1 MPRIPLYYQDDE
13 FFEEFG
19 TSCYIN
25 HEKMVD
31 VFPLYRHDF
40 MEISLIVEGSG
51 TELCNGRTYPVQEG
65 CVSVSAP
72 WHFHTLNTRSDQ
84 PVTRFIC
91 EFSLQDYLHYASVWP
106 DARSALFDSH
116 VEPVVQLSEQ
126 DYQRSCSIFNDMY
139 EIFTQKGEDR
149 QVRLYLKLVEFMM
162 LFHRAQKQGGVQPG
176 RPDAPRDQLVQD
188 ALRCIHK
195 LYSQELTLADVARE
209 VGASPAT
216 LREQLLAYTGQDF
229 QALVT
234 EIRIR
239 NACVLLGLKT
249 PTLKYIAHNTG
260 FGSVQTFYRAFQN
273 YKGMTPEEY
282 RKRHWMESEGKA
294 GYLMCNNEIWQL
306 LTYLHLHFDEPLT
319 PESVAHELG
328 ISTSNLHKTIKYNLM
343 ESFSEIL
350 REIRINYA
358 CGLLMNPGLSVE
370 QVAVEAG
377 YNNSKTFIR
386 ALQAEKGCTPS
397 EFRSREPE

>member
-106 DARSALFDSH
+106 DARSALFDRH

-294 GYLMCNNEIWQL
+294 G
-306 LTYLHLHFDEPLT
+306 
-319 PESVAHELG
+319 
-328 ISTSNLHKTIKYNLM
+328 
-343 ESFSEIL
+343 
-350 REIRINYA
+350 
-358 CGLLMNPGLSVE
+358 
-370 QVAVEAG
+370 
-377 YNNSKTFIR
+377 
-386 ALQAEKGCTPS
+386 
-397 EFRSREPE
+397 

>member
-139 EIFTQKGEDR
+139 ETLPR
-149 QVRLYLKLVEFMM
+149 
-162 LFHRAQKQGGVQPG
+162 RAKTG
-176 RPDAPRDQLVQD
+176 RCG
-188 ALRCIHK
+188 CI
-195 LYSQELTLADVARE
+195 S
-209 VGASPAT
+209 SWW
-216 LREQLLAYTGQDF
+216 
-229 QALVT
+229 
-234 EIRIR
+234 
-239 NACVLLGLKT
+239 
-249 PTLKYIAHNTG
+249 
-260 FGSVQTFYRAFQN
+260 S
-273 YKGMTPEEY
+273 
-282 RKRHWMESEGKA
+282 S
-294 GYLMCNNEIWQL
+294 
-306 LTYLHLHFDEPLT
+306 
-319 PESVAHELG
+319 
-328 ISTSNLHKTIKYNLM
+328 
-343 ESFSEIL
+343 
-350 REIRINYA
+350 
-358 CGLLMNPGLSVE
+358 
-370 QVAVEAG
+370 
-377 YNNSKTFIR
+377 
-386 ALQAEKGCTPS
+386 
-397 EFRSREPE
+397 

>member
-1 MPRIPLYYQDDE
+1 MNLRQLYYFRTIAELEHYTRAAEKLFVSQSSLSHAIQE
-13 FFEEFG
+13 LESELNVKFFEKKGRNVELTKYGQLFLPYVQKSLATLEAG
-19 TSCYIN
+19 IDKLSDYIN
-25 HEKMVD
+25 PNTGTVVMAGFPSLAQFAPDIIVRYVSETNRVD
-31 VFPLYRHDF
+31 VRLQFNQEP
-40 MEISLIVEGSG
+40 
-51 TELCNGRTYPVQEG
+51 TYK
-65 CVSVSAP
+65 
-72 WHFHTLNTRSDQ
+72 R
-84 PVTRFIC
+84 
-91 EFSLQDYLHYASVWP
+91 
-106 DARSALFDSH
+106 
-116 VEPVVQLSEQ
+116 
-126 DYQRSCSIFNDMY
+126 
-139 EIFTQKGEDR
+139 
-149 QVRLYLKLVEFMM
+149 
-162 LFHRAQKQGGVQPG
+162 
-176 RPDAPRDQLVQD
+176 
-188 ALRCIHK
+188 
-195 LYSQELTLADVARE
+195 
-209 VGASPAT
+209 

-386 ALQAEKGCTPS
+386 AFQAEKGCTPS